1 MRNAKRTKS
10 SFTAWMF
17 FMSPDEKVRKAKP
30 AAVPNRTFMVGPAKQ
45 AATAI
50 FGRPSRAT
58 VRLAIKSPTELPH
71 ARTVAPSK
79 ASEMPQIL
87 PAAVSKETTSP
98 ATTSIHTM
106 ETRKATMV
114 SMPEKR
120 REAGLLVVVG

>member
-10 SFTAWMF
+10 SFAAWMF

-58 VRLAIKSPTELPH
+58 VRLAMKSPTELPH
-71 ARTVAPSK
+71 AGRWRRAR
-79 ASEMPQIL
+79 L
-87 PAAVSKETTSP
+87 RDAADF
-98 ATTSIHTM
+98 
-106 ETRKATMV
+106 TRGG
-114 SMPEKR
+114 E
-120 REAGLLVVVG
+120 